1 MTRDVS
7 ARLERLERLQ
17 PSVSDVQRA
26 AALENVPRH
35 VLQRIAQK
43 RILSCAF
50 QCMTPTERE
59 TYTRTPN
66 DTDTRSIMASALV
79 GLAERALDAEPV
91 AEPDDAMPDDDDAA
105 AIMELALIRLSEHFL
120 DIDAPDDD
128 VAFLGWF
135 FAWDTRRNWTPP
147 Q

>member
-66 DTDTRSIMASALV
+66 DTDARSIMASALV
-79 GLAERALDAEPV
+79 GLAERALDAEP
-91 AEPDDAMPDDDDAA
+91 DDATPDDDDAA
-105 AIMELALIRLSEHFL
+105 ALMELALIRLSEHFL
-120 DIDAPDDD
+120 DIDAPDDA

-135 FAWDTRRNWTPP
+135 HAWDSRRRWAPP